1 MMSDNGPQVM
11 SKGFRHFTNDREIQ
25 HYTSSPH
32 YPPSNRKAE
41 AAVKIAK
48 RIIKKSTRSG
58 TDVYKAIFEWK
69 NTPTEGMVSN
79 LVQRL
84 MSQCTQMTLPI
95 AKKLLK
101 PEVLTSARDKI
112 TVKQQKGRNFILAA
126 GVSTSG
132 ETDTEICALPPF
144 RRGGNCCWRPRSI
157 SGARSQCKADYDAT
171 GSANYCCSC
180 NRCHVM
186 HAVSLNDMECDHLS
200 ALPTRQV
207 KIKRD
212 PVYGF
217 GFVAGSEKPV
227 IVRAVSPGG
236 PSEGRLIPGDQILAI
251 NDEGVSTA
259 PRERVID
266 LVRNGKDSII
276 LTVLQPHQSPKS
288 AFISAAK
295 KAQLRTNPVKVRFSE
310 EVTINGNSSD
320 HMKEETLMLI
330 SNVLNVY
337 LENGQMKSFTFDS
350 RTTVRDVILTLQ
362 DRLSLRCIE
371 HFALVLEVGNEGPEK
386 KLLLLHEAETLIQVV
401 QRSHFNT
408 MKCILRITFFPK
420 DPVDLLR
427 RDPVAFDY
435 LYAQSCSDVMKE
447 RFSGDLADDVM
458 LQLTALHIYIT
469 VSNARTNQKI
479 TLRNVEK
486 EWGLEMFLPSSLL
499 LYMKEKHRRKILAH
513 HLKATQ
519 APGPSGKKISAIQAK
534 LQYLRILNELPL
546 YPGGLFNS
554 VVLDAKHSEMT
565 LLVGPQHGISHVI
578 DLKTNLTTIL
588 AEFGRVSRI
597 QLFREKENVA
607 RVELTISEAKP
618 IVLLMESTE
627 AVNFACLIAGY
638 YRLFIDAKKMIFCS
652 ANVQPQVNKADYRN
666 IPNILQ
672 PEWTI
677 SSSGPVLKTEGRGA
691 SCPRNLPHHNE
702 SKIPC
707 NLMANSPE
715 SNLVRFHF
723 LQMQERRKEFEN
735 QIDINE
741 NLIFFEES
749 RPRTKSDP
757 TPNTSKAGQSN
768 SDIRSGSGHQGFL
781 SRGRANTL
789 DSQLKME
796 NDDLLCDACKVKMK
810 GNIIPKRSSTE
821 KSLNPCNYR
830 DDVVDLTT
838 LPLPGSDEEHEGD
851 ECHSLLPTLAAPPPG
866 FRDNSSD
873 EDDSKRRTNQSLTSS
888 QQPCEILFNDIPVS
902 LIDGVKTRTVRH
914 RAQELDDALVSTLQA
929 LEALAAA
936 EECPRSQPQEGSGL
950 IVLAAMTPESSLD
963 SGHETNSSE
972 MTDISEMVSAIKQ
985 HHLLA
990 YQGNKA
996 GLIMKKDVPLS
1007 AVRCCAQAAFRGVPC
1022 PKRHCEEANTLSA
1035 VASSKQSPLSSSIR
1049 LKPGNVTGYCTVHM
1063 RPQVFT
1069 HSNETINRPDNI
1081 ILKPVLQQSCP
1092 SCPKIVEENMYKQQ
1106 TVQSK
1111 GDFSKK
1117 LKSFCPEEITIQS
1130 EDKSFLHVGGDRTC
1144 IKQLLNGRNCGNSPR
1159 ISKPETN
1166 QENLFS
1172 CGSTNNTP
1180 PISSYTD
1187 SCVECDASK
1196 SEHLK
1201 YEGSS
1206 RPCECHLLKTEVP
1219 VQRQVDS
1226 QGHRTTVFHTCT
1238 PKNNEVAYVKVSNR
1252 KYQPATGK
1260 EISALFNKDLIDLV
1274 DVPAG
1279 HKNDYIK
1286 TEKESQPK
1294 RTGSPSRECYL
1305 SPYKYPIA
1313 TLGLDNN
1320 TAQQDSTEKMKRQ
1333 GHTCSCKTNISSE
1346 KTIGIPICSNPS
1358 SLSGVTL
1365 THVTSSPAF
1374 ENVFD
1379 AKQHTSLIPD
1389 KAKTQ
1394 KGSLLNFKNLFSA
1407 TFPARFK
1414 KESDE
1419 RQEQLQ
1425 KVKQY
1430 ELEFLEELLKPKTK
1444 VDVFAEDYL
1453 YRIAS
1458 GHCPCQI
1465 KSSPV
1470 GNIPGLSREQRR
1482 SCDCKRRGLACS
1494 SMCFP
1499 SIPSTI
1505 ELQKAERAK
1514 GSCVHKQPKTSVV
1527 PSASDISTKQK
1538 ATRRR
1543 TSSLES
1549 SDYRSEQQPGAFCMM
1564 GRGDCLKM
1572 PLGRKLERYHSATNI
1587 VSEVEINEIISECSE
1602 NSTNM
1607 AISKAEESRNLE
1619 KGSEFIRK
1627 VLKNQCQEPDQ
1638 FDDPSYAHISN
1649 TDKKQRSPAIFSI
1662 QGEFKPSRS
1671 VPLLKGDMA
1680 SNNRCCSFR
1689 YCFYYRNCD
1698 VADDSSDKDEL
1709 SYSVPMQ
1716 LLPDLRSDSSVTLSE
1731 TLAKP
1736 YQMSD
1741 KNVSNGSGDNVQ
1753 QEAILSDTDSNIT
1766 RINALRNRAYML
1778 PDGFIAAQQDTSELL
1793 SILRQCTANRENHS
1807 PKLYMSHL
1815 DEYKQTLTLKFKELR
1830 TACRRVAAV
1839 DKSPS
1844 RMLAAISTSFQV
1856 LCGLIE
1862 TFVCLVYIV
1871 RSERQCRELL
1881 SKVEEVVVN
1890 YTFLLRAAEESSSKT
1905 SAHHLTKQSTS
1916 VATVVSTFTRSIKT
1930 LMNK

>member
-1 MMSDNGPQVM
+1 
-11 SKGFRHFTNDREIQ
+11 
-25 HYTSSPH
+25 
-32 YPPSNRKAE
+32 
-41 AAVKIAK
+41 
-48 RIIKKSTRSG
+48 
-58 TDVYKAIFEWK
+58 
-69 NTPTEGMVSN
+69 
-79 LVQRL
+79 
-84 MSQCTQMTLPI
+84 
-95 AKKLLK
+95 
-101 PEVLTSARDKI
+101 
-112 TVKQQKGRNFILAA
+112 
-126 GVSTSG
+126 
-132 ETDTEICALPPF
+132 
-144 RRGGNCCWRPRSI
+144 
-157 SGARSQCKADYDAT
+157 
-171 GSANYCCSC
+171 
-180 NRCHVM
+180 M

-200 ALPTRQV
+200 ALATRQV

-251 NDEGVSTA
+251 NDEGVSSA

-310 EVTINGNSSD
+310 EVTINGNTSD
-320 HMKEETLMLI
+320 PMKEKTLMLI

-362 DRLSLRCIE
+362 DKLCLRCIE

-469 VSNARTNQKI
+469 ISNARINQKI

-499 LYMKEKHRRKILAH
+499 LYMKEKHKRKVLAH

-519 APGPSGKKISAIQAK
+519 VPGPSGKKISAIQAK

-554 VVLDAKHSEMT
+554 VVLDAKQSEMT

-638 YRLFIDAKKMIFCS
+638 YRLFVDAKKMIFCS
-652 ANVQPQVNKADYRN
+652 ANVQPQVNKADHRN

-677 SSSGPVLKTEGRGA
+677 SSSGPVLKTEGRGM
-691 SCPRNLPHHNE
+691 SCPHILPHYSE
-702 SKIPC
+702 SQTPC
-707 NLMANSPE
+707 HLMANTPE

-757 TPNTSKAGQSN
+757 TPHTSKIGQSN
-768 SDIRSGSGHQGFL
+768 SDIRCGSGQQGFL

-789 DSQLKME
+789 DSQMKMAIAYTTDRHSCICPKIPVQLSKVNSAKILPIVITE
-796 NDDLLCDACKVKMK
+796 NDDLLCDACKAKMK
-810 GNIIPKRSSTE
+810 SNIIPKGSSTE
-821 KSLNPCNYR
+821 KCLNLYNYR
-830 DDVVDLTT
+830 DDLIDLTT
-838 LPLPGSDEEHEGD
+838 LPLPGSDEEQEGD
-851 ECHSLLPTLAAPPPG
+851 EYHSLLPTLAAPPPG

-873 EDDSKRRTNQSLTSS
+873 EDDSKRRTSQNLTSS
-888 QQPCEILFNDIPVS
+888 RQSCEIHFSDIPVS
-902 LIDGVKTRTVRH
+902 LIDGVQTRTVRH

-929 LEALAAA
+929 LEALAAS

-972 MTDISEMVSAIKQ
+972 MTDISEMVSAFKQ

-990 YQGNKA
+990 YQGNKP
-996 GLIMKKDVPLS
+996 GLIMKKDVPFS

-1022 PKRHCEEANTLSA
+1022 TKRHCEETNTLSA
-1035 VASSKQSPLSSSIR
+1035 VAASKQSPLSGSIS
-1049 LKPGNVTGYCTVHM
+1049 LKPGHVTGYCTVHM

-1069 HSNETINRPDNI
+1069 HYNETTSRLDNVI
-1081 ILKPVLQQSCP
+1081 FKPVLQHGCLCCP
-1092 SCPKIVEENMYKQQ
+1092 NIAEENVSKQPIA
-1106 TVQSK
+1106 QSK
-1111 GDFSKK
+1111 DDSSKK
-1117 LKSFCPEEITIQS
+1117 LTSPEEVTSQS
-1130 EDKSFLHVGGDRTC
+1130 EDKSFLHVGEDRTC
-1144 IKQLLNGRNCGNSPR
+1144 IKLLANGRNSGNSPR
-1159 ISKPETN
+1159 ISRHETC
-1166 QENLFS
+1166 QENSLS
-1172 CGSTNNTP
+1172 YGSTSNTRSP
-1180 PISSYTD
+1180 VSMYID
-1187 SCVECDASK
+1187 SCAECDSSK
-1196 SEHLK
+1196 NEHLK
-1201 YEGSS
+1201 FEGSMQES
-1206 RPCECHLLKTEVP
+1206 SGPCECRLLKSEVP
-1219 VQRQVDS
+1219 TQRQVDS
-1226 QGHRTTVFHTCT
+1226 QSHRTVFHTCT
-1238 PKNNEVAYVKVSNR
+1238 PKNNEVAHVKVNNR

-1260 EISALFNKDLIDLV
+1260 EISALFNNDLIDLV
-1274 DVPAG
+1274 DAPTSQ
-1279 HKNDYIK
+1279 KNDPIK
-1286 TEKESQPK
+1286 TEKESQPR
-1294 RTGSPSRECYL
+1294 RTSSPNEECYL
-1305 SPYKYPIA
+1305 SPYRYPIA

-1320 TAQQDSTEKMKRQ
+1320 TAQQVSTEKMKHQ
-1333 GHTCSCKTNISSE
+1333 VHTCSFKTSISSE
-1346 KTIGIPICSNPS
+1346 KTAGIPMCSKPS
-1358 SLSGVTL
+1358 SLSGVSL
-1365 THVTSSPAF
+1365 THVTSSP

-1379 AKQHTSLIPD
+1379 AQQHTSLIPD
-1389 KAKTQ
+1389 KAKSQ

-1458 GHCPCQI
+1458 GRCPCQI

-1482 SCDCKRRGLACS
+1482 SCDCKRRGLACN

-1499 SIPSTI
+1499 SVLSTM
-1505 ELQKAERAK
+1505 ESQRAERAN
-1514 GSCVHKQPKTSVV
+1514 GPCVHKQPKTSVV
-1527 PSASDISTKQK
+1527 PSALNINTKPK
-1538 ATRRR
+1538 GVRRR

-1549 SDYRSEQQPGAFCMM
+1549 SDYRSEQQPGVFCMM
-1564 GRGDCLKM
+1564 ARGECLKL
-1572 PLGRKLERYHSATNI
+1572 PPGRKLQRHHSATNI
-1587 VSEVEINEIISECSE
+1587 ISEAEISELMSECSE
-1602 NSTNM
+1602 NSPKM
-1607 AISKAEESRNLE
+1607 AVSNAEEPRNLD

-1627 VLKNQCQEPDQ
+1627 VLKNQCQEPTQCDYQ
-1638 FDDPSYAHISN
+1638 SHVNISN
-1649 TDKKQRSPAIFSI
+1649 IDKKQRSPAIFSI
-1662 QGEFKPSRS
+1662 QGDAKPSRS
-1671 VPLLKGDMA
+1671 VPLLKEDMA
-1680 SNNRCCSFR
+1680 GNDRCCSFR

-1698 VADDSSDKDEL
+1698 VADDSSDKDKL

-1716 LLPDLRSDSSVTLSE
+1716 LLPDLKSDSSVTLSE
-1731 TLAKP
+1731 TLVTP

-1741 KNVSNGSGDNVQ
+1741 KNVLNGSGDKVQ
-1753 QEAILSDTDSNIT
+1753 QEAVLSDADGNIT

-1778 PDGFIAAQQDTSELL
+1778 PDGFIVAQQDTSELL
-1793 SILRQCTANRENHS
+1793 TILRQCTANRGNYG
-1807 PKLYMSHL
+1807 PKLLSHL
-1815 DEYKQTLTLKFKELR
+1815 DEYKQTLTQKFKELR

-1839 DKSPS
+1839 DKSPT
-1844 RMLAAISTSFQV
+1844 RMLTAISTSFQV

-1862 TFVCLVYIV
+1862 TFVHLVYIM

-1881 SKVEEVVVN
+1881 SKVEEVVIN
-1890 YTFLLRAAEESSSKT
+1890 YTFLLRAAEESSSKA
-1905 SAHHLTKQSTS
+1905 SVHHLTKQSTS
-1916 VATVVSTFTRSIKT
+1916 VATVVSTFTHSMKT

>member
-1 MMSDNGPQVM
+1 MQ
-11 SKGFRHFTNDREIQ
+11 
-25 HYTSSPH
+25 
-32 YPPSNRKAE
+32 
-41 AAVKIAK
+41 
-48 RIIKKSTRSG
+48 
-58 TDVYKAIFEWK
+58 AI
-69 NTPTEGMVSN
+69 
-79 LVQRL
+79 
-84 MSQCTQMTLPI
+84 
-95 AKKLLK
+95 
-101 PEVLTSARDKI
+101 
-112 TVKQQKGRNFILAA
+112 
-126 GVSTSG
+126 
-132 ETDTEICALPPF
+132 
-144 RRGGNCCWRPRSI
+144 
-157 SGARSQCKADYDAT
+157 
-171 GSANYCCSC
+171 
-180 NRCHVM
+180 
-186 HAVSLNDMECDHLS
+186 SLNDMECDHLA
-200 ALPTRQV
+200 ALATRQV

-217 GFVAGSEKPV
+217 GFIAGGEKPV

-251 NDEGVSTA
+251 NDEGVSSV

-320 HMKEETLMLI
+320 PMKEETLMLI

-362 DRLSLRCIE
+362 DKLCLRCIE

-401 QRSHFNT
+401 QRSHFHT

-469 VSNARTNQKI
+469 VTNARTNQKI
-479 TLRNVEK
+479 NLRNIEK
-486 EWGLEMFLPSSLL
+486 EWGLEMFLPASLL
-499 LYMKEKHRRKILAH
+499 LYIKEKHKRKILAH
-513 HLKATQ
+513 HLKVTQ
-519 APGPSGKKISAIQAK
+519 APGPSGKKISATQAK

-554 VVLDAKHSEMT
+554 VVLDARQSEMT

-588 AEFGRVSRI
+588 AEFGRLSRI

-652 ANVQPQVNKADYRN
+652 AKVQPQVNKAEHRN
-666 IPNILQ
+666 IQNILQ
-672 PEWTI
+672 PEWAI
-677 SSSGPVLKTEGRGA
+677 SSSGPVLKTEGRGM
-691 SCPRNLPHHNE
+691 SCPHKLSHNNE
-702 SKIPC
+702 SQTPC
-707 NLMANSPE
+707 NLMVSTPE
-715 SNLVRFHF
+715 SNLLRFHI
-723 LQMQERRKEFEN
+723 LQMQEKRKELEN

-741 NLIFFEES
+741 NLVFFEES

-757 TPNTSKAGQSN
+757 TPKTSKTGQSN
-768 SDIRSGSGHQGFL
+768 FDKNGSGFQGFL

-789 DSQLKME
+789 DSQMKMAIAYATDRHNCMCPKVPMQLSKLNSAKIVPIVITE

-810 GNIIPKRSSTE
+810 SIPKGGSTE
-821 KSLNPCNYR
+821 KCLNSCNYR
-830 DDVVDLTT
+830 DDIVDLTT
-838 LPLPGSDEEHEGD
+838 LPLPGSDEEQDGD
-851 ECHSLLPTLAAPPPG
+851 ECHFLLPTLAAPPPG

-873 EDDSKRRTNQSLTSS
+873 EDDSKRRTSQSPISS
-888 QQPCEILFNDIPVS
+888 QQPCEIRFSDIPVS
-902 LIDGVKTRTVRH
+902 LIDGVQTRTVRH

-950 IVLAAMTPESSLD
+950 ILLAAMTPESSLD

-985 HHLLA
+985 HHLIT
-990 YQGNKA
+990 YQGNRT
-996 GLIMKKDVPLS
+996 GLIMKKDVPLT
-1007 AVRCCAQAAFRGVPC
+1007 AVRCCANPASRGVPC
-1022 PKRHCEEANTLSA
+1022 PRKHCGETNTLSA
-1035 VASSKQSPLSSSIR
+1035 VASSKQSPLPGAIR
-1049 LKPGNVTGYCTVHM
+1049 LKPGQVTGYCTVHVK
-1063 RPQVFT
+1063 PQVFT
-1069 HSNETINRPDNI
+1069 HSNEAMNRPGNGI
-1081 ILKPVLQQSCP
+1081 FKTTLQQNCP
-1092 SCPKIVEENMYKQQ
+1092 HCPIVLEEKTSKQQ

-1111 GDFSKK
+1111 EDS
-1117 LKSFCPEEITIQS
+1117 SEITIQNA
-1130 EDKSFLHVGGDRTC
+1130 DKSFIHVERDRSC
-1144 IKQLLNGRNCGNSPR
+1144 IKQLSNSRNSDNSPRNSRPETRQENSLIYGSTGNSP
-1159 ISKPETN
+1159 S
-1166 QENLFS
+1166 
-1172 CGSTNNTP
+1172 
-1180 PISSYTD
+1180 PISGYTD
-1187 SCVECDASK
+1187 ICAECDSSK
-1196 SEHLK
+1196 SEYLK
-1201 YEGSS
+1201 YEGSMQSNS
-1206 RPCECHLLKTEVP
+1206 RPCECHLLNAS
-1219 VQRQVDS
+1219 QRQIDS
-1226 QGHRTTVFHTCT
+1226 HSQRTTVFHTCT
-1238 PKNNEVAYVKVSNR
+1238 PKNNEVTYVKVNNR

-1260 EISALFNKDLIDLV
+1260 EISALFNNNLIGFV
-1274 DVPAG
+1274 DIPAG
-1279 HKNDYIK
+1279 QIIDHVK
-1286 TEKESQPK
+1286 TDKENQPK
-1294 RTGSPSRECYL
+1294 RTGSPNRECYL
-1305 SPYKYPIA
+1305 SPYRYPVG
-1313 TLGLDNN
+1313 TSGLDNN
-1320 TAQQDSTEKMKRQ
+1320 ATQQDTAEKMKCQ
-1333 GHTCSCKTNISSE
+1333 SHICSCKTSGSSE
-1346 KTIGIPICSNPS
+1346 KTTSIPMYSKPP
-1358 SLSGVTL
+1358 SLSGVPL
-1365 THVTSSPAF
+1365 THDSSSP

-1379 AKQHTSLIPD
+1379 AKQYTALIQD
-1389 KAKTQ
+1389 KAKSQ

-1407 TFPARFK
+1407 TFPARYK

-1499 SIPSTI
+1499 SIPSSI
-1505 ELQKAERAK
+1505 ESQRSERAK
-1514 GSCVHKQPKTSVV
+1514 GPCVHKQPKTSVDPSV
-1527 PSASDISTKQK
+1527 PDTNIKQK
-1538 ATRRR
+1538 AIRRR

-1549 SDYRSEQQPGAFCMM
+1549 SDYKSEQQPGVFCMVA
-1564 GRGDCLKM
+1564 RGECLKM
-1572 PLGRKLERYHSATNI
+1572 PHGKKLERHHSATNI
-1587 VSEVEINEIISECSE
+1587 VSEAEVSEIISECSE
-1602 NSTNM
+1602 NGTNVPT
-1607 AISKAEESRNLE
+1607 SKTEESKNLDKE
-1619 KGSEFIRK
+1619 SEFMRK
-1627 VLKNQCQEPDQ
+1627 VLKNQSQEPAQ
-1638 FDDPSYAHISN
+1638 FDVPSHVSVSN
-1649 TDKKQRSPAIFSI
+1649 VDKKQRAPAIFSI
-1662 QGEFKPSRS
+1662 QGDFKPSKS
-1671 VPLLKGDMA
+1671 VPLLKGDIA
-1680 SNNRCCSFR
+1680 DNNRCCSFR

-1716 LLPDLRSDSSVTLSE
+1716 LLPDLRTDSSVTLSE

-1736 YQMSD
+1736 SQMSD
-1741 KNVSNGSGDNVQ
+1741 KDVSNGSGDNAL
-1753 QEAILSDTDSNIT
+1753 QEAVLSDADGNISK
-1766 RINALRNRAYML
+1766 INALQNRAYVL
-1778 PDGFIAAQQDTSELL
+1778 PTGFIDAQEDTSELL
-1793 SILRQCTANRENHS
+1793 SILRQCTVNRGNYG

-1815 DEYKQTLTLKFKELR
+1815 DEYKQMLTQKFKELR

-1839 DKSPS
+1839 DKSPT

-1862 TFVCLVYIV
+1862 TFVHLISIV

-1881 SKVEEVVVN
+1881 SKVEEVVIN
-1890 YTFLLRAAEESSSKT
+1890 YTFLLRAAEESASKT
-1905 SAHHLTKQSTS
+1905 SAHNLTKQSAS
-1916 VATVVSTFTRSIKT
+1916 VTTVVSTFTHSIKT

>member
-1 MMSDNGPQVM
+1 MQ
-11 SKGFRHFTNDREIQ
+11 
-25 HYTSSPH
+25 
-32 YPPSNRKAE
+32 
-41 AAVKIAK
+41 
-48 RIIKKSTRSG
+48 
-58 TDVYKAIFEWK
+58 
-69 NTPTEGMVSN
+69 
-79 LVQRL
+79 
-84 MSQCTQMTLPI
+84 
-95 AKKLLK
+95 
-101 PEVLTSARDKI
+101 
-112 TVKQQKGRNFILAA
+112 
-126 GVSTSG
+126 
-132 ETDTEICALPPF
+132 
-144 RRGGNCCWRPRSI
+144 
-157 SGARSQCKADYDAT
+157 
-171 GSANYCCSC
+171 
-180 NRCHVM
+180 
-186 HAVSLNDMECDHLS
+186 AVSLNDMECDHLS
-200 ALPTRQV
+200 ALATRQV

-251 NDEGVSTA
+251 NDEGVSSA

-310 EVTINGNSSD
+310 EVTINGNTSD
-320 HMKEETLMLI
+320 PMKEETLMLI

-362 DRLSLRCIE
+362 DKLCLRCIE

-469 VSNARTNQKI
+469 VSNARISQKI
-479 TLRNVEK
+479 TLRNIEK
-486 EWGLEMFLPSSLL
+486 DWGLEMFLPSSLL
-499 LYMKEKHRRKILAH
+499 LYMKEKHKRKILAH

-554 VVLDAKHSEMT
+554 VVLDAKQSEMT

-588 AEFGRVSRI
+588 TEFGRVSRI
-597 QLFREKENVA
+597 QLFREKENIA

-638 YRLFIDAKKMIFCS
+638 YRLFVDAKKMIFCS
-652 ANVQPQVNKADYRN
+652 ANVQPQVNKADHRN

-677 SSSGPVLKTEGRGA
+677 SSSGPVLKTEGRGM
-691 SCPRNLPHHNE
+691 SCPHNLPHHNE
-702 SKIPC
+702 FQTPC
-707 NLMANSPE
+707 NLMANTPE

-723 LQMQERRKEFEN
+723 LRMQERRKEFEN
-735 QIDINE
+735 QIDVNE

-757 TPNTSKAGQSN
+757 TPNTSKIGPSN
-768 SDIRSGSGHQGFL
+768 SDIRCGSGHQGFL
-781 SRGRANTL
+781 NRGRANTL
-789 DSQLKME
+789 DSQMKMAIAYTTDHHSCICPKIPVQLSKVNSTKILPIVITE

-810 GNIIPKRSSTE
+810 GNIIPKGSSIE
-821 KSLNPCNYR
+821 KCLNSCNYR
-830 DDVVDLTT
+830 DDVIDLTT

-851 ECHSLLPTLAAPPPG
+851 ECHSLLPTLAPPPPG

-873 EDDSKRRTNQSLTSS
+873 EDDSKRRTSQCLTSS
-888 QQPCEILFNDIPVS
+888 RQPYEIHFNDIPVS
-902 LIDGVKTRTVRH
+902 LIDGVQTRTVRH

-972 MTDISEMVSAIKQ
+972 MTDISEMVSAFKQ

-990 YQGNKA
+990 YHGNKT

-1007 AVRCCAQAAFRGVPC
+1007 TVRCCAQAAFKGVPC

-1035 VASSKQSPLSSSIR
+1035 VASSKQSPLSGPIR
-1049 LKPGNVTGYCTVHM
+1049 LKPGHVTGYCTVHM
-1063 RPQVFT
+1063 RPQAFT
-1069 HSNETINRPDNI
+1069 QSNETINRPDNV
-1081 ILKPVLQQSCP
+1081 ILKPVLQQNCP
-1092 SCPKIVEENMYKQQ
+1092 SCPKIVEENMSKQQ
-1106 TVQSK
+1106 TAQSK
-1111 GDFSKK
+1111 EDPSK
-1117 LKSFCPEEITIQS
+1117 LTCPEEIIIQS
-1130 EDKSFLHVGGDRTC
+1130 EDRSFLHVGDDATC
-1144 IKQLLNGRNCGNSPR
+1144 IKQLLNSRNSGNSPK
-1159 ISKPETN
+1159 ISRPETI
-1166 QENLFS
+1166 QENSLS
-1172 CGSTNNTP
+1172 YGSTDNTP
-1180 PISSYTD
+1180 SPISMYTD
-1187 SCVECDASK
+1187 SCAECDSSK
-1196 SEHLK
+1196 NEHVK
-1201 YEGSS
+1201 FEGSMQGSS
-1206 RPCECHLLKTEVP
+1206 RPCECNLLKSEVP
-1219 VQRQVDS
+1219 AQRQMDS

-1238 PKNNEVAYVKVSNR
+1238 LKNNEAAYVKVNNR

-1260 EISALFNKDLIDLV
+1260 EISTLFKNDLIDLA
-1274 DVPAG
+1274 DVPTSQ
-1279 HKNDYIK
+1279 KNNHNK
-1286 TEKESQPK
+1286 PEKESQPK
-1294 RTGSPSRECYL
+1294 KTGSPNQECYL
-1305 SPYKYPIA
+1305 SPYRYPIA
-1313 TLGLDNN
+1313 ALGLDNN
-1320 TAQQDSTEKMKRQ
+1320 IKQQGSTEKMKRQ
-1333 GHTCSCKTNISSE
+1333 GHSCSFKTNISSE
-1346 KTIGIPICSNPS
+1346 KTADIPMCSKPS

-1365 THVTSSPAF
+1365 THVTSSP
-1374 ENVFD
+1374 ENVVD

-1389 KAKTQ
+1389 KAKSQ

-1407 TFPARFK
+1407 TFPVRFK

-1458 GHCPCQI
+1458 GRCPCQI

-1482 SCDCKRRGLACS
+1482 SCDCKRRGLACN

-1499 SIPSTI
+1499 SIPNTMES
-1505 ELQKAERAK
+1505 QRAERAK
-1514 GSCVHKQPKTSVV
+1514 GACVHKQPKTSVV
-1527 PSASDISTKQK
+1527 PSAPNISAKQK
-1538 ATRRR
+1538 AVRRR

-1549 SDYRSEQQPGAFCMM
+1549 SDYRSAQQPGVFCMM
-1564 GRGDCLKM
+1564 TRGECLKM
-1572 PLGRKLERYHSATNI
+1572 PPGRKLERHHSATNI
-1587 VSEVEINEIISECSE
+1587 VSEAEISEMMSECSE

-1607 AISKAEESRNLE
+1607 ATSKTEESRNME
-1619 KGSEFIRK
+1619 KGSEFLRK
-1627 VLKNQCQEPDQ
+1627 ILKNQYQEPAQCDDQ
-1638 FDDPSYAHISN
+1638 SHVNISN
-1649 TDKKQRSPAIFSI
+1649 IDKKQRSPAIFSI
-1662 QGEFKPSRS
+1662 QGDFKPSRS
-1671 VPLLKGDMA
+1671 VPLLKEDMG
-1680 SNNRCCSFR
+1680 SNDRCCSFR

-1709 SYSVPMQ
+1709 SYSVPLQ

-1731 TLAKP
+1731 TLAKT

-1753 QEAILSDTDSNIT
+1753 QEAVLSDTDSNIT

-1778 PDGFIAAQQDTSELL
+1778 PDGFFAAQQDTSELL
-1793 SILRQCTANRENHS
+1793 SILRQCTANRGNYG

-1815 DEYKQTLTLKFKELR
+1815 DEYKQTLTQKFKELR

-1839 DKSPS
+1839 DKSPTH
-1844 RMLAAISTSFQV
+1844 MLAAISTSFQV
-1856 LCGLIE
+1856 LCSLIE
-1862 TFVCLVYIV
+1862 TFVHLVYIV
-1871 RSERQCRELL
+1871 RSERQCKELL
-1881 SKVEEVVVN
+1881 SKVEEVLIN

-1916 VATVVSTFTRSIKT
+1916 VATVVSTFTHSIKT

>member
-1 MMSDNGPQVM
+1 
-11 SKGFRHFTNDREIQ
+11 
-25 HYTSSPH
+25 
-32 YPPSNRKAE
+32 
-41 AAVKIAK
+41 
-48 RIIKKSTRSG
+48 
-58 TDVYKAIFEWK
+58 
-69 NTPTEGMVSN
+69 
-79 LVQRL
+79 
-84 MSQCTQMTLPI
+84 
-95 AKKLLK
+95 
-101 PEVLTSARDKI
+101 
-112 TVKQQKGRNFILAA
+112 
-126 GVSTSG
+126 
-132 ETDTEICALPPF
+132 
-144 RRGGNCCWRPRSI
+144 
-157 SGARSQCKADYDAT
+157 
-171 GSANYCCSC
+171 
-180 NRCHVM
+180 M
-186 HAVSLNDMECDHLS
+186 HAVSINDMECGHLS
-200 ALPTRQV
+200 ALATRQV
-207 KIKRD
+207 KINRD
-212 PVYGF
+212 PVHGF

-266 LVRNGKDSII
+266 LVRNGKDYII

-320 HMKEETLMLI
+320 PMKEETLMLI
-330 SNVLNVY
+330 SNVLKVY

-401 QRSHFNT
+401 QRSHFNA

-458 LQLTALHIYIT
+458 LQLTALHIYIA
-469 VSNARTNQKI
+469 VSSARTNQKI

-499 LYMKEKHRRKILAH
+499 LCMKEKHTRKILSH

-534 LQYLRILNELPL
+534 LQYLRTLNELPL

-554 VVLDAKHSEMT
+554 VVLDAKQSEMT

-588 AEFGRVSRI
+588 AEFGRVNRI

-607 RVELTISEAKP
+607 RVELIISEAKP

-638 YRLFIDAKKMIFCS
+638 YRLFVDAKKMIFCS

-672 PEWTI
+672 PEWTV
-677 SSSGPVLKTEGRGA
+677 SSSGPILKTEARGT
-691 SCPRNLPHHNE
+691 SCPHNLPHHNE
-702 SKIPC
+702 SQTAC
-707 NLMANSPE
+707 NMMANSPD

-757 TPNTSKAGQSN
+757 TPNTSKAGQCN
-768 SDIRSGSGHQGFL
+768 SDIRSVSEQQGVP

-789 DSQLKME
+789 DSQMKMAIAYTTDHHSCPCPKIPLQLSRVNNAKILPILIKE
-796 NDDLLCDACKVKMK
+796 NDDLLCDACRVKMK
-810 GNIIPKRSSTE
+810 GNVIPKGSSTE
-821 KSLNPCNYR
+821 KCLNSCNYR

-838 LPLPGSDEEHEGD
+838 LPLPGSDEENEGD

-873 EDDSKRRTNQSLTSS
+873 EDDSKRRTTQSLASS
-888 QQPCEILFNDIPVS
+888 RQPCEILFNDIPVS
-902 LIDGVKTRTVRH
+902 LINGVQTRTVRH

-990 YQGNKA
+990 YQGNKT
-996 GLIMKKDVPLS
+996 GLIRNKDFPLS
-1007 AVRCCAQAAFRGVPC
+1007 TVRCCAQAAFRGVPC
-1022 PKRHCEEANTLSA
+1022 PKRHYEETNSLSA

-1049 LKPGNVTGYCTVHM
+1049 LKPGHVTGYCKVHM
-1063 RPQVFT
+1063 RPHVFT
-1069 HSNETINRPDNI
+1069 HSNKTINRPDNI
-1081 ILKPVLQQSCP
+1081 FLKPVLQQNCP
-1092 SCPKIVEENMYKQQ
+1092 SCPKIVEEKTSKQQ

-1111 GDFSKK
+1111 EDFSKN
-1117 LKSFCPEEITIQS
+1117 LTCPEEIRIQS
-1130 EDKSFLHVGGDRTC
+1130 EDRSFLHVEDDRTC
-1144 IKQLLNGRNCGNSPR
+1144 IQQLLNGRNSGNSPR
-1159 ISKPETN
+1159 ISRPETH
-1166 QENLFS
+1166 QENSLS
-1172 CGSTNNTP
+1172 YSSMNNASAL
-1180 PISSYTD
+1180 ISRYTD
-1187 SCVECDASK
+1187 SCAECDASRN
-1196 SEHLK
+1196 EYLK
-1201 YEGSS
+1201 YEGSMQGS
-1206 RPCECHLLKTEVP
+1206 SKSCECHLLKTE
-1219 VQRQVDS
+1219 QRQVDS
-1226 QGHRTTVFHTCT
+1226 QGHRTTIFHTCT
-1238 PKNNEVAYVKVSNR
+1238 PKNNEVAYVKVSNM

-1260 EISALFNKDLIDLV
+1260 EISALFNDDLIDLA

-1279 HKNDYIK
+1279 QKNDYTK

-1294 RTGSPSRECYL
+1294 RTGSPSRECYP
-1305 SPYKYPIA
+1305 SPHRYPIA
-1313 TLGLDNN
+1313 TLGLDNH
-1320 TAQQDSTEKMKRQ
+1320 TAQQDSVDKMKHQ

-1346 KTIGIPICSNPS
+1346 KTVGIPMCSKPS

-1365 THVTSSPAF
+1365 SHITSSPVS
-1374 ENVFD
+1374 ENAFD

-1389 KAKTQ
+1389 KAKAQ

-1444 VDVFAEDYL
+1444 VDVFAEDYV
-1453 YRIAS
+1453 YRKAS
-1458 GHCPCQI
+1458 GHCSCQI

-1482 SCDCKRRGLACS
+1482 SCDCKRRGLACD
-1494 SMCFP
+1494 SMCFS
-1499 SIPSTI
+1499 SIPNTI
-1505 ELQKAERAK
+1505 ESQKADRAK
-1514 GSCVHKQPKTSVV
+1514 GSYVHKQPKTSVV
-1527 PSASDISTKQK
+1527 PSAPNIRTKQK
-1538 ATRRR
+1538 AIRRR

-1549 SDYRSEQQPGAFCMM
+1549 SDYRSEQQPGVFCMM
-1564 GRGDCLKM
+1564 ARGECLKV
-1572 PLGRKLERYHSATNI
+1572 PHGRKLERHHSTTNI
-1587 VSEVEINEIISECSE
+1587 VSEAEISEIISQCSE

-1607 AISKAEESRNLE
+1607 AISKTEETRNLE

-1627 VLKNQCQEPDQ
+1627 VLKNQCQEPALI
-1638 FDDPSYAHISN
+1638 DDPSYVHISN
-1649 TDKKQRSPAIFSI
+1649 TDKRQRSPAIFSI
-1662 QGEFKPSRS
+1662 QGEFNPSRS

-1716 LLPDLRSDSSVTLSE
+1716 LLPDLRSDNSVMLSE
-1731 TLAKP
+1731 TLAKT
-1736 YQMSD
+1736 YQTSD
-1741 KNVSNGSGDNVQ
+1741 RNVSNGSGDNVR
-1753 QEAILSDTDSNIT
+1753 QEAVFCNVALDNNIT

-1793 SILRQCTANRENHS
+1793 SILRQCIANRGDHN

-1844 RMLAAISTSFQV
+1844 RMLSAISTSFQV

-1862 TFVCLVYIV
+1862 TFVHLVYIV

-1890 YTFLLRAAEESSSKT
+1890 YTFLLRAAEESSCKT

-1916 VATVVSTFTRSIKT
+1916 VAAVVSTFTRSIKT

>member
-1 MMSDNGPQVM
+1 MGEREGGRGPKGGDRQINDCQLCNSTQSSRQPSERSILVM
-11 SKGFRHFTNDREIQ
+11 AQDQDGH
-25 HYTSSPH
+25 
-32 YPPSNRKAE
+32 
-41 AAVKIAK
+41 
-48 RIIKKSTRSG
+48 
-58 TDVYKAIFEWK
+58 
-69 NTPTEGMVSN
+69 
-79 LVQRL
+79 
-84 MSQCTQMTLPI
+84 
-95 AKKLLK
+95 
-101 PEVLTSARDKI
+101 
-112 TVKQQKGRNFILAA
+112 KQQD
-126 GVSTSG
+126 S
-132 ETDTEICALPPF
+132 
-144 RRGGNCCWRPRSI
+144 
-157 SGARSQCKADYDAT
+157 
-171 GSANYCCSC
+171 
-180 NRCHVM
+180 HVM
-186 HAVSLNDMECDHLS
+186 HAVSLNDMECGHFS
-200 ALPTRQV
+200 AFTTRQV

-217 GFVAGSEKPV
+217 GFVAGGEKPV
-227 IVRAVSPGG
+227 IVRAVAPGG

-251 NDEGVSTA
+251 NDEYVSTA

-276 LTVLQPHQSPKS
+276 LTVLQPYQSPKS

-320 HMKEETLMLI
+320 PMKEETLMLI

-362 DRLSLRCIE
+362 ERLSLRCIE

-401 QRSHFNT
+401 QRSHFNA

-447 RFSGDLADDVM
+447 RFSGDLAENIM
-458 LQLTALHIYIT
+458 LKLTALHIYIT
-469 VSNARTNQKI
+469 VSSARTNQKI

-486 EWGLEMFLPSSLL
+486 EWGLELFLPPSLL
-499 LYMKEKHRRKILAH
+499 MYMKEKHARKILSH

-519 APGPSGKKISAIQAK
+519 APGPLGKKISTVQAK

-554 VVLDAKHSEMT
+554 VVLDAKQSEMT

-588 AEFGRVSRI
+588 AEFGRVNRI
-597 QLFREKENVA
+597 QLFKEKENVA
-607 RVELTISEAKP
+607 RVELTISETKP

-652 ANVQPQVNKADYRN
+652 ANMQPQVNKADYRN

-677 SSSGPVLKTEGRGA
+677 SSSGPILKPEGRGT
-691 SCPRNLPHHNE
+691 SCPHNLPHHIE
-702 SKIPC
+702 SQTAH
-707 NLMANSPE
+707 NQMANPSE
-715 SNLVRFHF
+715 SNLVRFQF

-735 QIDINE
+735 QININE
-741 NLIFFEES
+741 NFIFFEES

-757 TPNTSKAGQSN
+757 TPNTSKTRQSN
-768 SDIRSGSGHQGFL
+768 SDIRSLSGQQGFL

-789 DSQLKME
+789 DGHMKMAIAYTTDHHNCICPKLPMQLTRVNSTKLLPIIIKE
-796 NDDLLCDACKVKMK
+796 NDDLLCDACKVKMR
-810 GNIIPKRSSTE
+810 GNIIPKGSSTD
-821 KSLNPCNYR
+821 KCLNSCNYH

-838 LPLPGSDEEHEGD
+838 LPLPGSDEEQEGE

-873 EDDSKRRTNQSLTSS
+873 EDDSKRRTTQNLASS
-888 QQPCEILFNDIPVS
+888 RQPCDVHFNDIPVS
-902 LIDGVKTRTVRH
+902 LIDGVQTRTVRH
-914 RAQELDDALVSTLQA
+914 HAQELDDALVSTLQA

-936 EECPRSQPQEGSGL
+936 EDCPRTQSQEGSGL

-990 YQGNKA
+990 YQGNKS
-996 GLIMKKDVPLS
+996 GLIMKKDLPLS

-1022 PKRHCEEANTLSA
+1022 PKRYFQEANTSSA
-1035 VASSKQSPLSSSIR
+1035 ITSSKQNPLSSSIR
-1049 LKPGNVTGYCTVHM
+1049 LKPSHMTGFCTVHM
-1063 RPQVFT
+1063 RPQVFG
-1069 HSNETINRPDNI
+1069 HSNETTSRPENV
-1081 ILKPVLQQSCP
+1081 ILKPLLQQNCP
-1092 SCPKIVEENMYKQQ
+1092 RCPKTIEDQMSKQQ
-1106 TVQSK
+1106 TIQPK
-1111 GDFSKK
+1111 ENLPKI
-1117 LKSFCPEEITIQS
+1117 LTCPNEVIQNVDD
-1130 EDKSFLHVGGDRTC
+1130 DKACV
-1144 IKQLLNGRNCGNSPR
+1144 KQLLSRRNSGNSSR
-1159 ISKPETN
+1159 ITSPEIH
-1166 QENLFS
+1166 QENS
-1172 CGSTNNTP
+1172 SSYGSTNNTSP
-1180 PISSYTD
+1180 PVSKYID
-1187 SCVECDASK
+1187 GCAKCDASK
-1196 SEHLK
+1196 NEYLK
-1201 YEGSS
+1201 YEGSMQGNP
-1206 RPCECHLLKTEVP
+1206 RPCECHLLKTEA
-1219 VQRQVDS
+1219 RQVDS
-1226 QGHRTTVFHTCT
+1226 QAHRTTVFHTCT

-1252 KYQPATGK
+1252 KYQPTGK
-1260 EISALFNKDLIDLV
+1260 ENSALFNDDLIDLA
-1274 DVPAG
+1274 DVPDG
-1279 HKNDYIK
+1279 QKNDYTK
-1286 TEKESQPK
+1286 TEKECQPM
-1294 RTGSPSRECYL
+1294 RTSSPSPGCYH
-1305 SPYKYPIA
+1305 SPYRYPST
-1313 TLGLDNN
+1313 TLGPDNS
-1320 TAQQDSTEKMKRQ
+1320 TVQQDNAEKMKYQ
-1333 GHTCSCKTNISSE
+1333 GHPCSCKANISSE
-1346 KTIGIPICSNPS
+1346 KSAGITMCCKSSSICDTALPP
-1358 SLSGVTL
+1358 
-1365 THVTSSPAF
+1365 HVSSSPVT

-1389 KAKTQ
+1389 KVKLQ

-1414 KESDE
+1414 RESDE

-1444 VDVFAEDYL
+1444 VDVFAEDYVHHKG
-1453 YRIAS
+1453 S
-1458 GHCPCQI
+1458 SHCSYQI

-1470 GNIPGLSREQRR
+1470 GNIPGLSRERRR
-1482 SCDCKRRGLACS
+1482 SCDCKRRGLTCDS
-1494 SMCFP
+1494 VCFP
-1499 SIPSTI
+1499 SIPNTLDS
-1505 ELQKAERAK
+1505 QRADRGK
-1514 GSCVHKQPKTSVV
+1514 GPCVHKQPKTSVA
-1527 PSASDISTKQK
+1527 PPAPNINTKQK
-1538 ATRRR
+1538 AIRRR
-1543 TSSLES
+1543 TSSLEY
-1549 SDYRSEQQPGAFCMM
+1549 SDYRAEQQPGVLCMM
-1564 GRGDCLKM
+1564 ARGDCLKV
-1572 PLGRKLERYHSATNI
+1572 PHDKKLERHHSATNI
-1587 VSEVEINEIISECSE
+1587 VSEAEISEITSQASE
-1602 NSTNM
+1602 NSACM
-1607 AISKAEESRNLE
+1607 ATSKTEET
-1619 KGSEFIRK
+1619 RK
-1627 VLKNQCQEPDQ
+1627 VEKEKEFMRKALKSQCREPPQ
-1638 FDDPSYAHISN
+1638 FDDPSYVQFPSA
-1649 TDKKQRSPAIFSI
+1649 DKQQRSPAIFSV
-1662 QGEFKPSRS
+1662 QGEFKPSKS
-1671 VPLLKGDMA
+1671 MPLLKGDMGG
-1680 SNNRCCSFR
+1680 NNRCCSFR

-1731 TLAKP
+1731 TLAKT
-1736 YQMSD
+1736 YQTSER
-1741 KNVSNGSGDNVQ
+1741 NVSNGCEDNVQ
-1753 QEAILSDTDSNIT
+1753 QESVLHDMGLDNNIT
-1766 RINALRNRAYML
+1766 RINALRNSVYTL
-1778 PDGFIAAQQDTSELL
+1778 PDGFVAAQKDTSELL
-1793 SILRQCTANRENHS
+1793 SILRQCTTNRGNHDA
-1807 PKLYMSHL
+1807 KLYISHL

-1844 RMLAAISTSFQV
+1844 RMLSAISTSFQV

-1862 TFVCLVYIV
+1862 AFVHLVYIV

-1881 SKVEEVVVN
+1881 SKVEEVVIN

-1905 SAHHLTKQSTS
+1905 SHHLTKQSAS
-1916 VATVVSTFTRSIKT
+1916 VTTVVNTFTRSIKT

>member
-1 MMSDNGPQVM
+1 MTIICSEQRSYEVITY
-11 SKGFRHFTNDREIQ
+11 KG
-25 HYTSSPH
+25 
-32 YPPSNRKAE
+32 
-41 AAVKIAK
+41 AK
-48 RIIKKSTRSG
+48 
-58 TDVYKAIFEWK
+58 
-69 NTPTEGMVSN
+69 VS
-79 LVQRL
+79 
-84 MSQCTQMTLPI
+84 
-95 AKKLLK
+95 
-101 PEVLTSARDKI
+101 
-112 TVKQQKGRNFILAA
+112 
-126 GVSTSG
+126 
-132 ETDTEICALPPF
+132 
-144 RRGGNCCWRPRSI
+144 
-157 SGARSQCKADYDAT
+157 
-171 GSANYCCSC
+171 
-180 NRCHVM
+180 HVM

-200 ALPTRQV
+200 ALATRQV

-251 NDEGVSTA
+251 NDEGVTSA

-310 EVTINGNSSD
+310 EVTINGNTSD
-320 HMKEETLMLI
+320 SMKEETLMLI

-362 DRLSLRCIE
+362 DKLCLRCIE

-469 VSNARTNQKI
+469 VSSARINQKI

-499 LYMKEKHRRKILAH
+499 LFMKEKHKRKILSH

-519 APGPSGKKISAIQAK
+519 APGPLGKKISAIQAK

-554 VVLDAKHSEMT
+554 VVLDTKQSETT

-638 YRLFIDAKKMIFCS
+638 YRLFVDAKKMIFCS
-652 ANVQPQVNKADYRN
+652 ANVQPQVNKADHRN

-677 SSSGPVLKTEGRGA
+677 SSSGPVLKTEGRGM
-691 SCPRNLPHHNE
+691 SCPYNLPHYNE
-702 SKIPC
+702 SQTPC
-707 NLMANSPE
+707 NLMANTPE

-757 TPNTSKAGQSN
+757 TPNTSKVGHSN
-768 SDIRSGSGHQGFL
+768 SDIRCGSGQQGFL

-789 DSQLKME
+789 DSQMKMAIAYTTDHHRCICPKIPLQLSRVNSTKILPIVITE
-796 NDDLLCDACKVKMK
+796 NDDLLCDACKIKMK
-810 GNIIPKRSSTE
+810 GNIIPKGSSTE
-821 KSLNPCNYR
+821 KCLNLCNYR
-830 DDVVDLTT
+830 DDVIDLTT

-873 EDDSKRRTNQSLTSS
+873 EDDSKRRTSQSLMSGR
-888 QQPCEILFNDIPVS
+888 QPCEIHFNDIPVS
-902 LIDGVKTRTVRH
+902 LIDGVQTRTVRH

-929 LEALAAA
+929 LEALAAS

-972 MTDISEMVSAIKQ
+972 MTDISEMVSAFKQ
-985 HHLLA
+985 RHLLA
-990 YQGNKA
+990 YQGNKT

-1022 PKRHCEEANTLSA
+1022 PKRHCEEIDTLSA
-1035 VASSKQSPLSSSIR
+1035 VASSKQSPLSGSIQ
-1049 LKPGNVTGYCTVHM
+1049 LKPGHVTGYCTVHM

-1069 HSNETINRPDNI
+1069 HYNEITNRSDNV

-1092 SCPKIVEENMYKQQ
+1092 SCPKIVEENISRQQ
-1106 TVQSK
+1106 IAQPKDDS
-1111 GDFSKK
+1111 SKK
-1117 LKSFCPEEITIQS
+1117 LTRPEEITNQI
-1130 EDKSFLHVGGDRTC
+1130 EDKSFLHVGEDRMC
-1144 IKQLLNGRNCGNSPR
+1144 IKQLPNGRSSGNSPR
-1159 ISKPETN
+1159 ISRHETR
-1166 QENLFS
+1166 QENSLS
-1172 CGSTNNTP
+1172 YCSTDKTP
-1180 PISSYTD
+1180 SPISVYTD
-1187 SCVECDASK
+1187 NCTECDSSK
-1196 SEHLK
+1196 NERLK
-1201 YEGSS
+1201 FDGSMQGCS
-1206 RPCECHLLKTEVP
+1206 RPCECQLLKSEIP
-1219 VQRQVDS
+1219 AQRQVDS

-1238 PKNNEVAYVKVSNR
+1238 PKNNEVAYVKVNNR

-1260 EISALFNKDLIDLV
+1260 EISALFNNDLIDFV

-1279 HKNDYIK
+1279 QKNDHIK
-1286 TEKESQPK
+1286 TEMESQC
-1294 RTGSPSRECYL
+1294 RRAGSPNQECYL
-1305 SPYKYPIA
+1305 SPYRYPVA
-1313 TLGLDNN
+1313 ALGLDSN
-1320 TAQQDSTEKMKRQ
+1320 TAQQDSAKEMKRQ
-1333 GHTCSCKTNISSE
+1333 GHVCPFKTNISSE
-1346 KTIGIPICSNPS
+1346 KTAGIPMCSKPS
-1358 SLSGVTL
+1358 SLSGATL
-1365 THVTSSPAF
+1365 THVTSSP

-1379 AKQHTSLIPD
+1379 AKHHTSLIPN
-1389 KAKTQ
+1389 KAKSQ

-1453 YRIAS
+1453 YRVAP

-1482 SCDCKRRGLACS
+1482 SCDCKRRGLTCN

-1499 SIPSTI
+1499 SVPGTMES
-1505 ELQKAERAK
+1505 QRAERAK
-1514 GSCVHKQPKTSVV
+1514 GTCVHKQPKTSVV
-1527 PSASDISTKQK
+1527 PPAPDISTKQK
-1538 ATRRR
+1538 AVRRR

-1549 SDYRSEQQPGAFCMM
+1549 SDYRSEQQPGVFCMM
-1564 GRGDCLKM
+1564 ARGECLKM
-1572 PLGRKLERYHSATNI
+1572 PPGRKLERHHSATNI
-1587 VSEVEINEIISECSE
+1587 ISEAEISEIISECSE

-1607 AISKAEESRNLE
+1607 TISKTEESRNLE

-1627 VLKNQCQEPDQ
+1627 VLKNQCQEPARCDDQ
-1638 FDDPSYAHISN
+1638 SHANISN
-1649 TDKKQRSPAIFSI
+1649 IDKKQRSPAIFSI
-1662 QGEFKPSRS
+1662 QGDFKPSRS
-1671 VPLLKGDMA
+1671 VPLLKEDMA
-1680 SNNRCCSFR
+1680 ANDRCCSFR

-1709 SYSVPMQ
+1709 SYSVPME

-1736 YQMSD
+1736 HQVSD
-1741 KNVSNGSGDNVQ
+1741 KNVSNGSGDSVQ
-1753 QEAILSDTDSNIT
+1753 HEAVLSDTDSNIT

-1793 SILRQCTANRENHS
+1793 SILRQCTANRGNYG

-1815 DEYKQTLTLKFKELR
+1815 DEYKQTLTQKFKELR

-1839 DKSPS
+1839 DKSPT
-1844 RMLAAISTSFQV
+1844 RMLTAISTSFQV

-1862 TFVCLVYIV
+1862 TFVHLVYIV

-1881 SKVEEVVVN
+1881 LKVEEVVIN

-1905 SAHHLTKQSTS
+1905 SVHHLTKQSTS
-1916 VATVVSTFTRSIKT
+1916 VATVVSTFTHSMKT

>member
-1 MMSDNGPQVM
+1 MNPVHNKLKPKPDV
-11 SKGFRHFTNDREIQ
+11 
-25 HYTSSPH
+25 
-32 YPPSNRKAE
+32 
-41 AAVKIAK
+41 
-48 RIIKKSTRSG
+48 KKSL
-58 TDVYKAIFEWK
+58 
-69 NTPTEGMVSN
+69 N
-79 LVQRL
+79 
-84 MSQCTQMTLPI
+84 
-95 AKKLLK
+95 
-101 PEVLTSARDKI
+101 
-112 TVKQQKGRNFILAA
+112 
-126 GVSTSG
+126 
-132 ETDTEICALPPF
+132 
-144 RRGGNCCWRPRSI
+144 
-157 SGARSQCKADYDAT
+157 
-171 GSANYCCSC
+171 NY
-180 NRCHVM
+180 VM
-186 HAVSLNDMECDHLS
+186 HAVSFNDMECGHLS
-200 ALPTRQV
+200 ALATRQV

-320 HMKEETLMLI
+320 PMKEETLMLI

-362 DRLSLRCIE
+362 DRLSIRCIE

-447 RFSGDLADDVM
+447 RFSGDLADNIM

-499 LYMKEKHRRKILAH
+499 LYMKEKHTRKILAH

-519 APGPSGKKISAIQAK
+519 APGASGKKISATQAK

-554 VVLDAKHSEMT
+554 VVLDSKQSEMT

-588 AEFGRVSRI
+588 AEFGRVHRV
-597 QLFREKENVA
+597 QLFREKENVT
-607 RVELTISEAKP
+607 RVELTISEAKLPSSPPDTPIQP

-677 SSSGPVLKTEGRGA
+677 SSSGPILKTDGRGT
-691 SCPRNLPHHNE
+691 SCPHNLLHHNE
-702 SKIPC
+702 SQTAC

-715 SNLVRFHF
+715 SNLVKFHF

-757 TPNTSKAGQSN
+757 TPNTSKAEQRN
-768 SDIRSGSGHQGFL
+768 SDIRSVSGQQGFL

-789 DSQLKME
+789 DNQMKME

-810 GNIIPKRSSTE
+810 GNIIPKGNSTE
-821 KSLNPCNYR
+821 KFLNSCSYW

-838 LPLPGSDEEHEGD
+838 LPLPGSDEEHEED

-873 EDDSKRRTNQSLTSS
+873 EDDSKRRNAQSLASS
-888 QQPCEILFNDIPVS
+888 RQPCEILFNDIPVS
-902 LIDGVKTRTVRH
+902 LIDGVQTRTVRH

-936 EECPRSQPQEGSGL
+936 EECPHSQPQEGSGL

-990 YQGNKA
+990 YQGNKT
-996 GLIMKKDVPLS
+996 GLIMKKDIPLS

-1022 PKRHCEEANTLSA
+1022 PKRHYEEANNSSA
-1035 VASSKQSPLSSSIR
+1035 VVSSKQSPLSNSIR
-1049 LKPGNVTGYCTVHM
+1049 LKPGPVTGYCTVHM

-1069 HSNETINRPDNI
+1069 HSNETINRPDNV
-1081 ILKPVLQQSCP
+1081 ILKPALQQNCP
-1092 SCPKIVEENMYKQQ
+1092 SCPKIVEEKMSKQQ
-1106 TVQSK
+1106 TVQPK
-1111 GDFSKK
+1111 EDFSKK
-1117 LKSFCPEEITIQS
+1117 LTCPEEVTIQS
-1130 EDKSFLHVGGDRTC
+1130 ENKSVLHGGDDRTC
-1144 IKQLLNGRNCGNSPR
+1144 IKQLLNGRNSGNSPR
-1159 ISKPETN
+1159 ISRPETH
-1166 QENLFS
+1166 QENSLNY
-1172 CGSTNNTP
+1172 GSTNNTP
-1180 PISSYTD
+1180 SPISWCTD
-1187 SCVECDASK
+1187 SCAECDTSK
-1196 SEHLK
+1196 SKCFLE

-1206 RPCECHLLKTEVP
+1206 RPCECHLLKTEAP
-1219 VQRQVDS
+1219 VQRKVDF
-1226 QGHRTTVFHTCT
+1226 QDHRATVFHTCT

-1260 EISALFNKDLIDLV
+1260 EISALFTDDLIDFV
-1274 DVPAG
+1274 NVPTG
-1279 HKNDYIK
+1279 QKNDYTK
-1286 TEKESQPK
+1286 TETESQPK

-1305 SPYKYPIA
+1305 SPYRYPIA
-1313 TLGLDNN
+1313 TLGPDDN
-1320 TAQQDSTEKMKRQ
+1320 TAQQDSAEMMKRQ
-1333 GHTCSCKTNISSE
+1333 SQTCSCKTNINSE
-1346 KTIGIPICSNPS
+1346 KTVGIPMCSKSS

-1365 THVTSSPAF
+1365 PHVTSSPAS

-1389 KAKTQ
+1389 KAKSQ

-1444 VDVFAEDYL
+1444 VDVFAEDYV
-1453 YRIAS
+1453 YRKAS
-1458 GHCPCQI
+1458 GRCPCQI

-1482 SCDCKRRGLACS
+1482 SCDCKRRGLACD

-1499 SIPSTI
+1499 STPNTI
-1505 ELQKAERAK
+1505 ELQRAERAK
-1514 GSCVHKQPKTSVV
+1514 GSCVHKQPN
-1527 PSASDISTKQK
+1527 ISTKQK
-1538 ATRRR
+1538 AIRRR

-1549 SDYRSEQQPGAFCMM
+1549 SDYRSEQQPGVFCMM
-1564 GRGDCLKM
+1564 ARGECLKV
-1572 PLGRKLERYHSATNI
+1572 PHGRKLERHHSATNI
-1587 VSEVEINEIISECSE
+1587 VSETEISEIVSQCSE

-1607 AISKAEESRNLE
+1607 TISKAGESRNLE
-1619 KGSEFIRK
+1619 KESEFIRK
-1627 VLKNQCQEPDQ
+1627 VLKNQCQEPAQ
-1638 FDDPSYAHISN
+1638 CDDPSCVQISN
-1649 TDKKQRSPAIFSI
+1649 TDKRQRSPAIFSI

-1709 SYSVPMQ
+1709 SYSIPMQ

-1731 TLAKP
+1731 TLAKT

-1741 KNVSNGSGDNVQ
+1741 RNVSNGSGDNVQ
-1753 QEAILSDTDSNIT
+1753 QEAVLGDVALDSNIT
-1766 RINALRNRAYML
+1766 RINALRDRVYVL
-1778 PDGFIAAQQDTSELL
+1778 PDGFTTAQQDTSELL
-1793 SILRQCTANRENHS
+1793 SILRQCTADRGNHD
-1807 PKLYMSHL
+1807 PKLYMTHL

-1844 RMLAAISTSFQV
+1844 RMLSAISTSFQV
-1856 LCGLIE
+1856 LCSLIE
-1862 TFVCLVYIV
+1862 TFVHLVYIV

-1881 SKVEEVVVN
+1881 SKVEEVVIN